1 MLSPGFGANVE
12 TTIGIS
18 AGFFVNGLLFAN
30 VRRSAFEPE
39 LWVNVGSAQVL
50 VELDGSWLGDLG
62 KVCLGF
68 NESFGLELVR
78 VGEAWPPLLVDSEL
92 GGVSAAARGFSC
104 RGRLTFL

>member
-1 MLSPGFGANVE
+1 M
-12 TTIGIS
+12 
-18 AGFFVNGLLFAN
+18 
-30 VRRSAFEPE
+30 
-39 LWVNVGSAQVL
+39 NVGSAQVL

-92 GGVSAAARGFSC
+92 GGVSAAAGGFRRG
-104 RGRLTFL
+104 GRLSFL